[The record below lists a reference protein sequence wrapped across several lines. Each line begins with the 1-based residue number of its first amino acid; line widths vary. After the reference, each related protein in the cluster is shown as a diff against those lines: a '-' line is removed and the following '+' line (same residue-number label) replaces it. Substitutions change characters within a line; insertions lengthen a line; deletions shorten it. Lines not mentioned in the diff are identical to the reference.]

1 MKYVLVLYMV
11 QAIEDKGR
19 SFNRIKRGGNCL
31 KLYTYVPCLK
41 ILHNE
46 FQYIFVESKSFFS
59 NGQSIFEYCSVLE
72 KARWAKDP
80 VLQYTVSSSEI

>member
-1 MKYVLVLYMV
+1 MRA
-11 QAIEDKGR
+11 QKGGA
-19 SFNRIKRGGNCL
+19 RI
-31 KLYTYVPCLK
+31 
-41 ILHNE
+41 
-46 FQYIFVESKSFFS
+46 YIFVESKSFFS